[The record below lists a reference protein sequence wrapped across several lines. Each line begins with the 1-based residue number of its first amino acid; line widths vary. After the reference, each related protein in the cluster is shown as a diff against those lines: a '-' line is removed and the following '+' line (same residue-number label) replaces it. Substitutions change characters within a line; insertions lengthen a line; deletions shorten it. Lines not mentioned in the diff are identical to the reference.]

1 MWDVGGKLVR
11 AAAPGDSQHT
21 ARPLL
26 PAPRDNIVT
35 MDTRSLSWQGC
46 ISIAIHQFLCLFCHR
61 QLTSSEDQWSPCKI
75 FTCEPSPHLPTLLRQ
90 AVRAFVSNNDLKK
103 SYGEHESIH
112 SLLCIHH
119 ERRNVFWTDQQLVI
133 RIDPIASQL
142 NAESALT
149 GIAANTS
156 LHDVSR
162 YQQYQKFFYF

>member
-1 MWDVGGKLVR
+1 MGCRGEVGESSSSR
-11 AAAPGDSQHT
+11 WQPAHSTP
-21 ARPLL
+21 
-26 PAPRDNIVT
+26 PAPCTKGTYRHNGHT
-35 MDTRSLSWQGC
+35 ESLLAGMYFYSYT
-46 ISIAIHQFLCLFCHR
+46 SVSLFVLSQTAQQLR
-61 QLTSSEDQWSPCKI
+61 RWMILRAKYSPVNPPLTS
-75 FTCEPSPHLPTLLRQ
+75 PTLLRQ